1 MKATIEVT
9 LPKHR
14 DRIVSAG
21 GADLVSAKGEEVCML
36 ISQILGW
43 GAVELIPQGRDSYHF
58 LEKVSRYEIQSRNG
72 RVGL

>member
-36 ISQILGW
+36 ISQIPGLG
-43 GAVELIPQGRDSYHF
+43 GGGIDTAGQRQLSFP
-58 LEKVSRYEIQSRNG
+58 
-72 RVGL
+72 